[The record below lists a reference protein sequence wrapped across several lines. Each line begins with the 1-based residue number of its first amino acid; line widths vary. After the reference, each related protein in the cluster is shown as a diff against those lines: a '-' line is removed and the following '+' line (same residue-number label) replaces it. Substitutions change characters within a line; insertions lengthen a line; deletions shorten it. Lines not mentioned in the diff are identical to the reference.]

1 MSSPLTEP
9 STQPSHTRAPAATMR
24 AGLLTG
30 PATIEL
36 VDAPAPDPGRLPEGE
51 VLLRVLAGGI
61 CGSDLPAFRG
71 TGPVTGHPAPVP
83 GGSLHEV
90 VGEVLASRHPQVR
103 VGSRV
108 VGWAARFDGLAE
120 LVVTPGTDVRE
131 YDPALP
137 PTTAVLLQPLACVL
151 DALAFAP
158 DVRGARVAVLGL
170 GPIGLL
176 FTHALKAAGAAHVTG
191 VDLVDRRAEAAAFGI
206 DEPVHASAAGW
217 VTGLGADRPAVVVE
231 AVGHQV
237 GTLTAAIRA
246 ISVGGHVHA
255 FGIPDD
261 PVYPFPMAEFLRRAG
276 TLSAAAVLRRRDA
289 LALADA
295 YLAEH
300 PDLARNYVTDVL
312 GFDQAQRAFELA
324 ARPAPGRGKVVVDL
338 G

>member
-1 MSSPLTEP
+1 MSAT
-9 STQPSHTRAPAATMR
+9 TMR
-24 AGLLTG
+24 AGFLTG
-30 PATIEL
+30 PGTITMI
-36 VDAPAPDPGRLPEGE
+36 DAPAPVAAGLVPGE

-103 VGSRV
+103 EGSRV
-108 VGWAARFDGLAE
+108 VGWASRFDGLAE
-120 LVVTPGTDVRE
+120 LVVTAGSDVYE

-151 DALAFAP
+151 DALTFLP
-158 DVRGARVAVLGL
+158 DVRGSLVSVLGL

-176 FTHALKAAGAAHVTG
+176 FGHTLKARGAAHVIG
-191 VDLVDRRAEAAAFGI
+191 VDLVDRRDLAPLFGV

-217 VTGLGADRPAVVVE
+217 AAGLGAQRPAVVIE

-237 GTLTAAIRA
+237 GTLTAAVA
-246 ISVGGHVHA
+246 AMAVGGHVHA
-255 FGIPDD
+255 FGVPDD
-261 PVYPFPMAEFLRRAG
+261 LVYPFPMGQFLRKAG
-276 TLSAAAVLRRRDA
+276 TMSAAATIHRRAA
-289 LALADA
+289 LEMATA

-300 PDLARNYVTDVL
+300 PDLTENYVTDVH
-312 GFDQAQRAFELA
+312 GFDRAQQAFEVA
-324 ARPAPGRGKVVVDL
+324 VRPAPGQVKVVIEVT

>member
-1 MSSPLTEP
+1 MTDTLT
-9 STQPSHTRAPAATMR
+9 ATMR
-24 AGLLTG
+24 AGFLTAPG
-30 PATIEL
+30 TIAMI
-36 VDAPAPDPGRLPEGE
+36 DAPAPDPQHLAEGE

-71 TGPVTGHPAPVP
+71 TGPVTGHPAPIP

-90 VGEVLASRHPQVR
+90 VGEVLASRHPQTP
-103 VGSRV
+103 VGARV

-120 LVVTPGTDVRE
+120 LVVTPGSDVRD
-131 YDPALP
+131 YDAALP

-151 DALAFAP
+151 DALVFAP
-158 DVRGARVAVLGL
+158 DPRGARVAVLGL

-191 VDLVDRRAEAAAFGI
+191 VDLVDRSAEAALFGI
-206 DEPVHASAAGW
+206 DEPVRTNAAAWAGSLA
-217 VTGLGADRPAVVVE
+217 GERPALVIE

-237 GTLTAAIRA
+237 GTLAAAVRA
-246 ISVGGHVHA
+246 MGVGGHVHA
-255 FGIPDD
+255 FGVPDD
-261 PVYPFPMAEFLRRAG
+261 PVYPLPMGEFFRKAG

-289 LALADA
+289 LALASA

-300 PDLARNYVTDVL
+300 PDLADNYVTDVVP
-312 GFDQAQRAFELA
+312 FERAQQAFETA
-324 ARPAPGRGKVVVDL
+324 ALPAPGRAKVVLDL

>member
-1 MSSPLTEP
+1 MSSPLTENAR
-9 STQPSHTRAPAATMR
+9 TRTATMR
-24 AGLLTG
+24 AGFLTA
-30 PATIEL
+30 PSTITMI
-36 VDAPAPDPGRLPEGE
+36 DAPTPDPDRLADGD

-90 VGEVLASRHPQVR
+90 VGEVLAARHPRVR

-108 VGWAARFDGLAE
+108 VGWAAWFDGLAE
-120 LVVTPGTDVRE
+120 QVVTRGDDVLE

-151 DALAFAP
+151 DALAFTP

-176 FTHALKAAGAAHVTG
+176 FTHALKARGAGHVIG
-191 VDLVDRRAEAAAFGI
+191 VDLVDRTAEAARFGV
-206 DEPVHASAAGW
+206 DEPVRASAAGW

-237 GTLTAAIRA
+237 GTLTAAIQA
-246 ISVGGHVHA
+246 IGLGGHVHA

-276 TLSAAAVLRRRDA
+276 TLSAAAVLRRSDA
-289 LALADA
+289 LALANA

-300 PDLARNYVTDVL
+300 PDLAENYVTDVFEL
-312 GFDQAQRAFELA
+312 ERSQQAFELA
-324 ARPAPGRGKVVVDL
+324 ARPAPGRAKVVIDVA
-338 G
+338 

>member
-1 MSSPLTEP
+1 MTDTLT
-9 STQPSHTRAPAATMR
+9 ATMR
-24 AGLLTG
+24 AGFLTAPG
-30 PATIEL
+30 TIAMI
-36 VDAPAPDPGRLPEGE
+36 DAPAPDPQHLAEGE

-71 TGPVTGHPAPVP
+71 TGPVTGHPAPIP

-90 VGEVLASRHPQVR
+90 VGEVLASRHPQTP
-103 VGSRV
+103 VGARV

-120 LVVTPGTDVRE
+120 LVVTPGSDVRE
-131 YDPALP
+131 YDAALP

-151 DALAFAP
+151 DALVFAP
-158 DVRGARVAVLGL
+158 DPRGARVAVLGL

-176 FTHALKAAGAAHVTG
+176 FTHALKARGAGHVVG
-191 VDLVDRRAEAAAFGI
+191 VDLVDRTAEAALFGV
-206 DEPVHASAAGW
+206 DEPVRASAAGW

-237 GTLTAAIRA
+237 GTLTAAIQA
-246 ISVGGHVHA
+246 IGLGGHVHA

-276 TLSAAAVLRRRDA
+276 TLSAAAVLRRSDA
-289 LALADA
+289 LALANA

-300 PDLARNYVTDVL
+300 PDLAENYVTDVVEL
-312 GFDQAQRAFELA
+312 ERSQQAFELA
-324 ARPAPGRGKVVVDL
+324 VRPAPGRAKVVIDVA
-338 G
+338 